1 MNKNLAV
8 AGPFDRMRPAFA
20 SLCRRNLLTQL
31 NHDKLSKPLE
41 MDDLTNTLKSAGFPF
56 KDQRCR
62 SCIES
67 ARPCDVSVLPPL
79 SALIEACGDR
89 FYDLRHSGK
98 WWAAGFFQQGIEDL
112 QEVSG
117 ETAEEAVAKLWIVL
131 HSR

>member
-1 MNKNLAV
+1 MNKNLAN
-8 AGPFDRMRPAFA
+8 AGGIRSNAARVRKPVPRSP
-20 SLCRRNLLTQL
+20 LTQL
-31 NHDKLSKPLE
+31 NHDKFSEPPA
-41 MDDLTNTLKSAGFPF
+41 MDDLTNALKSAGFPF
-56 KDQRCR
+56 KDQGCR

-98 WWAAGFFQQGIEDL
+98 WWAAGFFEQGIEDL
-112 QEVSG
+112 HEVCG

-131 HSR
+131 HRR